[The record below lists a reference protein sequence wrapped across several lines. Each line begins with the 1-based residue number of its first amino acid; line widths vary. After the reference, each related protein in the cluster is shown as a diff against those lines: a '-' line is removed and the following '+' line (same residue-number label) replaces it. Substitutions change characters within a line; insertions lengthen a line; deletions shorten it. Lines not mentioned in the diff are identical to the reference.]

1 MTRIVTTIYRPK
13 RPPRKRKAIAL
24 EVPVVTPGRGRANAV
39 VSANRVEE
47 PPLDRKPVIVRIK
60 SRRASVFGDAPDMT
74 AEEHRRRG
82 DASVALWRELVRR
95 ATVEE

>member
-1 MTRIVTTIYRPK
+1 
-13 RPPRKRKAIAL
+13 
-24 EVPVVTPGRGRANAV
+24 
-39 VSANRVEE
+39 
-47 PPLDRKPVIVRIK
+47 
-60 SRRASVFGDAPDMT
+60 MT